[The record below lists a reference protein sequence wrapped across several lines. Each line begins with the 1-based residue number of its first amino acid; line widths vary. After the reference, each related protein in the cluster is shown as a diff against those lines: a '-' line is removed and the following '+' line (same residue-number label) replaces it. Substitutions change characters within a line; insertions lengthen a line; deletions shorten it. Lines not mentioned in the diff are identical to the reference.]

1 MPDFQVE
8 DVDIDPSEFV
18 YACNKREI
26 KELIDTLIEENHIKP
41 DAVINDK
48 TQSISNNVPN
58 SIFKDNL
65 DVLSANRLYLTLEE
79 EDMINKLAE
88 RFKYL

>member
-8 DVDIDPSEFV
+8 DVDISPDEFV

-26 KELIDTLIEENHIKP
+26 KELIDTLVEENHISKN
-41 DAVINDK
+41 DVITGK
-48 TQSISNNVPN
+48 TERSRAN
-58 SIFKDNL
+58 SSDIIFDNNL
-65 DVLSANRLYLTLEE
+65 DAISRNRLHLTIEE
-79 EDMINKLAE
+79 EEMINKLAE

>member
-8 DVDIDPSEFV
+8 DIDIEPSEFV

-26 KELIDTLIEENHIKP
+26 KELIDTLIEENHIKE
-41 DAVINDK
+41 DAVITGK
-48 TQSISNNVPN
+48 TQTTRANVADC
-58 SIFKDNL
+58 IFNDNL
-65 DVLSANRLYLTLEE
+65 DVLSANRLYLSIEE

>member
-26 KELIDTLIEENHIKP
+26 KELIDTLVEEGHIRE
-41 DAVINDK
+41 DAVITGKNQTTVANASDC
-48 TQSISNNVPN
+48 
-58 SIFKDNL
+58 IFNDNL
-65 DVLSANRLYLTLEE
+65 NVLSTNRLRLTIEE

-88 RFKYL
+88 RFRYL

>member
-26 KELIDTLIEENHIKP
+26 KELIDTLIEENHIKE
-41 DAVINDK
+41 DAVITGKN
-48 TQSISNNVPN
+48 QSTRANVPDC
-58 SIFKDNL
+58 IFNDNL
-65 DVLSANRLYLTLEE
+65 NVLSANRLRLTIEE

-88 RFKYL
+88 RFRYL

>member
-41 DAVINDK
+41 DAVINGK
-48 TQSISNNVPN
+48 TQSTSGNVPD
-58 SIFKDNL
+58 SIFKNNL
-65 DVLSANRLYLTLEE
+65 DVLSANRLHLTIEE

>member
-8 DVDIDPSEFV
+8 DIDIDPSEFV

-41 DAVINDK
+41 DAVIDYK
-48 TQSISNNVPN
+48 TQSTSNNVPN

-65 DVLSANRLYLTLEE
+65 DVLSANRLYLTIE
-79 EDMINKLAE
+79 
-88 RFKYL
+88 

>member
-41 DAVINDK
+41 DAVMTGKSQN
-48 TQSISNNVPN
+48 TVGSIGD
-58 SIFKDNL
+58 SIFNDNL
-65 DVLSANRLYLTLEE
+65 RVLSNNRLYLTLDEE
-79 EDMINKLAE
+79 EMINKLAE

>member
-8 DVDIDPSEFV
+8 DIDIDPSEFV

-26 KELIDTLIEENHIKP
+26 KELIDTLIEEDHIRA
-41 DAVINDK
+41 DAAISGK
-48 TQSISNNVPN
+48 TQSTSANVPDC
-58 SIFKDNL
+58 IFNYNL
-65 DVLSANRLYLTLEE
+65 NVLSANRLYLTIEE

>member
-48 TQSISNNVPN
+48 TQSTSGNAPD

-65 DVLSANRLYLTLEE
+65 DVLSANRLRLTIEE
-79 EDMINKLAE
+79 ENMINKLAE
-88 RFKYL
+88 RFRYL